1 MAATLYTLTEVKEE
15 TGISLPTLQKYKK
28 NYQDRIPSVGEGR
41 TQKYPQEALKVFE
54 QLKKE
59 NLKKRGR
66 PRKKAKQEKTTRPT
80 SSGAAT
86 VSSGSEEL
94 LTLKQVSELTGISYP
109 TLSRYTKTSLPR
121 IPHVGKGRKR
131 RYRPD
136 AVGVFKT
143 LYEESKRGRRKKGGP
158 SKPSSKSA
166 RKVSTSAAVV
176 SGDVDLGPVV
186 DQLKEL
192 LKAHRDLQRQVEKL
206 EKEVHK
212 PFKVTLRRG

>member
-1 MAATLYTLTEVKEE
+1 MAETLYTLTEVKDK

-41 TQKYPQEALKVFE
+41 TQKYPESSLAVFK

-66 PRKKAKQEKTTRPT
+66 PRKKAKKEKTKPAA
-80 SSGAAT
+80 AAT
-86 VSSGSEEL
+86 ESSSEEL
-94 LTLKQVSELTGISYP
+94 LTLKEVSELTGISYP

-143 LYEESKRGRRKKGGP
+143 LYEESKRGRRKKSGP
-158 SKPSSKSA
+158 SKPSAKSA
-166 RKVSTSAAVV
+166 RKVSTTV
-176 SGDVDLGPVV
+176 SGAVDLGPLV

-192 LKAHRDLQRQVEKL
+192 QKAHRDLQRQVEKL

-212 PFKVTLRRG
+212 PFKVTLRRS

>member
-1 MAATLYTLTEVKEE
+1 MASGTLYTLTEVKER

-28 NYQDRIPSVGEGR
+28 KHQDRIPSVGEGR
-41 TQKYPQEALKVFE
+41 TQRYPESALAVFE
-54 QLKKE
+54 QLKRE

-66 PRKKAKQEKTTRPT
+66 PRKKSSQENTRYASAE
-80 SSGAAT
+80 SSSAG
-86 VSSGSEEL
+86 EL

-131 RYRPD
+131 RYKPD

-158 SKPSSKSA
+158 SKPSPKGA
-166 RKVSTSAAVV
+166 RQVTQVV
-176 SGDVDLGPVV
+176 SADIDLGPLV

-192 LKAHRDLQRQVEKL
+192 RKAQRDLQRQVDKL
-206 EKEVHK
+206 EKEVRK
-212 PFKVTLRRG
+212 PFKITLRRA

>member
-1 MAATLYTLTEVKEE
+1 MAETLYTLTEVKEQ

-41 TQKYPQEALKVFE
+41 TQKYPQAALAVFK

-66 PRKKAKQEKTTRPT
+66 PRKKSKKEKSQPAASAAA
-80 SSGAAT
+80 SSSDE
-86 VSSGSEEL
+86 V

-131 RYRPD
+131 RYRPE

-158 SKPSSKSA
+158 SKPSKKSA
-166 RKVSTSAAVV
+166 RKVESV
-176 SGDVDLGPVV
+176 SGGVDLGPVV

-192 LKAHRDLQRQVEKL
+192 QKAHRDLQREVEKL
-206 EKEVHK
+206 KKEVHK
-212 PFKVTLRRG
+212 PFKVTLRRA

>member
-1 MAATLYTLTEVKEE
+1 MAETLYTLTEVKEQ

-41 TQKYPQEALKVFE
+41 TQKYPPEALPVFE

-66 PRKKAKQEKTTRPT
+66 PRKKSKKEKPKSASAAA
-80 SSGAAT
+80 SSSDE
-86 VSSGSEEL
+86 V
-94 LTLKQVSELTGISYP
+94 LTLKEVSELTGISYP

-131 RYRPD
+131 RYKPE

-158 SKPSSKSA
+158 SKPSKKSA
-166 RKVSTSAAVV
+166 RKVKTEV
-176 SGDVDLGPVV
+176 SGSVDLGPVV

-192 LKAHRDLQRQVEKL
+192 QKAHRDLQREVEKL
-206 EKEVHK
+206 KNEVHK
-212 PFKVTLRRG
+212 PFKVTLRRS

>member
-1 MAATLYTLTEVKEE
+1 MAENLYTLTEVKEK

-41 TQKYPQEALKVFE
+41 TQKYPESALPVFK

-66 PRKKAKQEKTTRPT
+66 PRKKSKKEKPKAVAAAA
-80 SSGAAT
+80 SSSDE
-86 VSSGSEEL
+86 V

-131 RYRPD
+131 RYRPE

-158 SKPSSKSA
+158 SKPSKKSA
-166 RKVSTSAAVV
+166 RKVAAETSG
-176 SGDVDLGPVV
+176 SVDLGPVV

-192 LKAHRDLQRQVEKL
+192 QKAHRDLQREVEKL
-206 EKEVHK
+206 KKEIHK
-212 PFKVTLRRG
+212 PLKLTIRRA

>member
-1 MAATLYTLTEVKEE
+1 MAETLYTLTDVKDK

-41 TQKYPQEALKVFE
+41 TQKYPEEALEVFE
-54 QLKKE
+54 QLKRE

-66 PRKKAKQEKTTRPT
+66 PRKKSKKKASKSEPSAPSS
-80 SSGAAT
+80 SSGD
-86 VSSGSEEL
+86 L

-121 IPHVGKGRKR
+121 IPHEGRGRKR
-131 RYRPD
+131 RYRPE

-143 LYEESKRGRRKKGGP
+143 LYEESKRGRRKKSGP
-158 SKPSSKSA
+158 SKPSAKSA
-166 RKVSTSAAVV
+166 RKVTASYGAP
-176 SGDVDLGPVV
+176 GVDLGPVV

-192 LKAHRDLQRQVEKL
+192 QKAHRDLQRQVEKL

>member
-1 MAATLYTLTEVKEE
+1 MAETLYTLTEVKEQ

-41 TQKYPQEALKVFE
+41 TQKYPPEALAVFE

-66 PRKKAKQEKTTRPT
+66 PRKKSKKEKSKPA
-80 SSGAAT
+80 SSAAA
-86 VSSGSEEL
+86 SSSDEV
-94 LTLKQVSELTGISYP
+94 LTLKEVSELTGISYP

-131 RYRPD
+131 RYKPE

-158 SKPSSKSA
+158 SKPSKKSA
-166 RKVSTSAAVV
+166 RKVSTEV
-176 SGDVDLGPVV
+176 SGGVDLGPVI

-192 LKAHRDLQRQVEKL
+192 QKAHRDLQREVEKL
-206 EKEVHK
+206 KKEVHK
-212 PFKVTLRRG
+212 PFKVTLRRS

>member
-1 MAATLYTLTEVKEE
+1 MADTLYTLTEVKEK

-28 NYQDRIPSVGEGR
+28 NHQDRIPSVGEGR
-41 TQKYPQEALKVFE
+41 TQKYPPEALDVFK

-66 PRKKAKQEKTTRPT
+66 PRKKSKKEKSKP
-80 SSGAAT
+80 AAAAS
-86 VSSGSEEL
+86 SSGSDEL

-109 TLSRYTKTSLPR
+109 TLSRYSKTSLPR

-131 RYRPD
+131 RYKPE
-136 AVGVFKT
+136 AVGVFQT

-158 SKPSSKSA
+158 SKPSKKSA
-166 RKVSTSAAVV
+166 RKVAAHTA
-176 SGDVDLGPVV
+176 SGEVDLGPVV

-192 LKAHRDLQRQVEKL
+192 QKAHRDLQREVEKL
-206 EKEVHK
+206 KKEVHK
-212 PFKVTLRRG
+212 PFKVTLRRS